1 MPEIGKK
8 SPNFSLPRDG
18 GDTVNLS
25 DFKGKNLV
33 IFFYPRD
40 NTAGCTT
47 EAVGFTVKLPD
58 FEAANTAVIGVS
70 KDSVRA
76 HENFRDKQALKMPL
90 LSDAEGDM
98 CETFGVWKDKKMY
111 GKTYKGIERST
122 FLIDADGVIRQVW
135 RKVKVPSHVEDV
147 LAAARAL

>member
-1 MPEIGKK
+1 M
-8 SPNFSLPRDG
+8 FSLPRDG
-18 GDTVNLS
+18 GETVSLS

-40 NTAGCTT
+40 NTKGCTT
-47 EAVGFTVKLPD
+47 EAIGFTVRLPD
-58 FEAANTAVIGVS
+58 FEAANTTVIGVS
-70 KDSVRA
+70 KDSVRS

-98 CETFGVWKDKKMY
+98 CETFGVWKDKKLY

-122 FLIDADGVIRQVW
+122 FLIDAEGVVRQVW
-135 RKVKVPSHVEDV
+135 HKVKIPGHVEEV
-147 LAAARAL
+147 LSAAQAL

>member
-1 MPEIGKK
+1 M
-8 SPNFSLPRDG
+8 FSLPRDG
-18 GDTVNLS
+18 GETVSLS

-40 NTAGCTT
+40 NTKGCTT
-47 EAVGFTVKLPD
+47 EAIGFTVRLPD
-58 FEAANTAVIGVS
+58 FEAANTTVIGVS
-70 KDSVRA
+70 KDSVRS

-98 CETFGVWKDKKMY
+98 CETFGVWKDKKLY

-122 FLIDADGVIRQVW
+122 FLIDAEGVVRQVW
-135 RKVKVPSHVEDV
+135 HKVKIPGHVEEV
-147 LAAARAL
+147 LAAAQAL